1 MKDIRGV
8 WKTVDYKIKS
18 TVFGVLGPLTTELLL
33 CKPRQVLSAL
43 AFGILMCKIT
53 EKKNDQVSLS

>member
-53 EKKNDQVSLS
+53 EKKK